1 MNTRFVSVDRN
12 QPLLL
17 PPDLR
22 DWVPEDDL
30 VHFVIQA
37 VESVPTEH
45 FRVNMR
51 GTGSAQY
58 PPSMML
64 ALLIYCYANG
74 IFSSRRI
81 ERATYRDIAVRFLT
95 GDTHPDH
102 DTIAKFR
109 RENFELVTASFVHV
123 LELAREMK
131 LLKVGTVSVD
141 GTKVKA
147 NASKN
152 RNVRYD
158 RAGELVEQL
167 DREVRELLEQA
178 EQTDRQDE
186 ADGQRLP
193 DEIARRQDL
202 KAKLEAARE
211 RLEERAK
218 ARAEA
223 ERADYERKVK
233 EREEREGSAKGRHI
247 KKPDEKPRADEQ
259 ENLTD
264 PDSRLMR
271 KSKRSGY
278 EQAYNAQAAVDAD
291 GSYLILSARISQCA
305 SDRNEL
311 AATVNAIPKTAGTPR
326 TVVTDNGFLNEAEV
340 RALEGEEEIPRMEV
354 LVSVHAEATQFRRKH
369 DFRPLPT
376 QTKEPPQI
384 RSEFVLEMKAKMEQ
398 DEARQ
403 KYRLRKQ
410 TVEPVFGTIKK
421 WMGFTQFQL
430 RGLEGAE
437 GEWTLLALAYNVK
450 RLWTMKR
457 GQKAEKQTQS
467 LLLSPAIIS
476 KHVFRCLTMLWARSH
491 GLIHALRPHKTQ
503 VFCPVPSPTNC

>member
-1 MNTRFVSVDRN
+1 MSTRFVSVDRN

-17 PPDLR
+17 PVDLR

-30 VHFVIQA
+30 VHFVIEA
-37 VESVPTEH
+37 VESLPGDR
-45 FRVNMR
+45 FQFNAR
-51 GTGSAQY
+51 GSGSAQY

-81 ERATYRDIAVRFLT
+81 ERAPHRDIAVRYLT

-109 RENFELVTASFVHV
+109 RENFEVVSACFVRI

-141 GTKVKA
+141 GTKLKA
-147 NASKN
+147 SASKN

-158 RAGELVEQL
+158 RAGELVDQL
-167 DREVRELLEQA
+167 NQEVRDLMEQA
-178 EQTDRQDE
+178 EQTDQRDE

-193 DEIARRQDL
+193 DEIARRNDL
-202 KAKLEAARE
+202 KMKLEAARRRIE
-211 RLEERAK
+211 ARAK
-218 ARAEA
+218 ANADAEQA
-223 ERADYERKVK
+223 EYERKIA
-233 EREEREGSAKGRHI
+233 EREERKGKAKGRHI
-247 KKPDEKPRADEQ
+247 KKPGETPRDAEQ

-291 GSYLILSARISQCA
+291 GSQLVLSARISQCA

-311 AATVNAIPKTAGTPR
+311 AVMVNAIPHEAGAPA
-326 TVVTDNGFLNEAEV
+326 TVLADNGYLNETQV
-340 RALEGEEEIPRMEV
+340 RRLEGDGPLPAIEV
-354 LVSVHAEATQFRRKH
+354 LVSVHAEAKQLRRKH
-369 DFRPLPT
+369 DFRPIPT
-376 QTKEPPQI
+376 ETKEPPQI

-398 DEARQ
+398 DESRR

-430 RGLEGAE
+430 RGLEKVD
-437 GEWTLLALAYNVK
+437 GEWKLLTLAYNVK
-450 RLWTMKR
+450 RLWTMKQQAKKPTSR
-457 GQKAEKQTQS
+457 KPLTQKTATGARQLAHC
-467 LLLSPAIIS
+467 LLKTVLCPAKPDS
-476 KHVFRCLTMLWARSH
+476 
-491 GLIHALRPHKTQ
+491 
-503 VFCPVPSPTNC
+503 CPAFA